1 MKSPLPTTL
10 AGWIV
15 FYLFLITMLVL
26 GAWILTGKDVPQMT
40 GNVITGVI
48 GGFLGFLTGQG
59 VSYPKDPKVSTN
71 TETTVTTPKDS
82 E

>member
-26 GAWILTGKDVPQMT
+26 GSWLWTGRDVPQMT
-40 GNVITGVI
+40 GNILTGVITGFF
-48 GGFLGFLTGQG
+48 GFVTGQG
-59 VSYPKDPKVSTN
+59 VSYPKNSEVKTDST
-71 TETTVTTPKDS
+71 TTVTTPADG